1 MFVSRK
7 TNNKINQLH
16 CRALRI
22 VHRNYDLSFNELLDL
37 DGTCTIHHKC
47 IKFLAIELYKC
58 KNKLSPKLMNSVF
71 RSKEEFGRQTRNDN
85 FFIAF
90 TILKLSYM
98 VLDL

>member
-47 IKFLAIELYKC
+47 IKFLAIELYKMQ
-58 KNKLSPKLMNSVF
+58 K
-71 RSKEEFGRQTRNDN
+71 
-85 FFIAF
+85 
-90 TILKLSYM
+90 
-98 VLDL
+98 